1 VEANRNSSPPTW
13 TVLAILQRTAD
24 FFRGRGIETPRLDA
38 ELLLSQVLGCERIQ
52 LYATYDRP
60 LTTAEVDAFRE
71 LVRKRSQRYPVHY
84 LLGEREFY
92 SRPFRVSPD
101 VLIPR
106 PETELLVETVMAVAG
121 EKKWSKPVIADLG
134 TGSGNIAVTLACE
147 LPEADIH
154 ASDISKQA
162 LEVARAN
169 AERHSAQERVRFHEG
184 DLFSAFPGDL
194 KGRLDFV
201 VSNPPYVPACQIGS
215 LMPEVRD
222 HEPKIALAVEGDG
235 LDFFRRIVGQAH
247 EWLKPGG
254 CLVLELG
261 AGQADGVRSLVD
273 TSQRYASCAVTK
285 DYGGIERVLR
295 AFTKACS

>member
-1 VEANRNSSPPTW
+1 VEANRHSSTQTW
-13 TVLAILQRTAD
+13 TVLAILHRTAD

-38 ELLLSQVLGCERIQ
+38 ELLLSKVLGCERIQ
-52 LYATYDRP
+52 LYARYDRP
-60 LTTAEVDAFRE
+60 LTPAEVDAFRE

-84 LLGEREFY
+84 LLGEREFF
-92 SRPFRVSPD
+92 SRPFLVSPD

-106 PETELLVETVMAVAG
+106 PETELLIEAVLAVAG
-121 EKKWSKPVIADLG
+121 KKKWPKPLIADIG

-147 LPEADIH
+147 LPEAEIH

-169 AERHSAQERVRFHEG
+169 AERHSSQDRIRFHEG
-184 DLFSAFPGDL
+184 DLFSAFPEEL
-194 KGRLDFV
+194 RARLDFV

-222 HEPKIALAVEGDG
+222 HEPKIALAVGGDG
-235 LDFFRRIVGQAH
+235 LDFFRQITGQAH
-247 EWLKPGG
+247 EWLRPGG

-261 AGQADGVRSLVD
+261 AGQMDGVCSLVD
-273 TSQRYASCAVTK
+273 ASQRFASRTVAK
-285 DYGGIERVLR
+285 DFAGIERVLQ
-295 AFTKACS
+295 AFTKP